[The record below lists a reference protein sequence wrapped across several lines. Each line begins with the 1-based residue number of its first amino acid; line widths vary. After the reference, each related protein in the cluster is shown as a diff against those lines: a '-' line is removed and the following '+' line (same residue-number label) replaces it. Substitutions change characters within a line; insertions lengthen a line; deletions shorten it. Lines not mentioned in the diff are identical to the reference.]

1 MSGLTGVYEL
11 VIIGNYQ
18 FDRRP
23 IAGQGIFEGIESDA
37 W

>member
-1 MSGLTGVYEL
+1 

-18 FDRRP
+18 LP